1 MIYLASKSPR
11 RTELLQQV
19 GVEHKIIDI
28 EVNEKINS
36 SNSPQENVVALS
48 VLKCQEGVRKVI
60 TEEMHSFPV
69 LAADTIVVLGDKIFG
84 KPREDYDAISML
96 LELSGYTHLV
106 MTAVTIG
113 IMTEEEAKFH
123 TISVSSKVE
132 FAKLTASDCKE
143 YCDTGEPFDKAGGYG
158 IQGFGSAFIRKIN
171 GSYSNIV
178 GLSIYDVAAM
188 LDAAGWY
195 RAGHYVDKTQDL
207 GLLSPSKGRS

>member
-36 SNSPQENVVALS
+36 SNSPQENAVALS

-84 KPREDYDAISML
+84 KPESKPDAIAML
-96 LELSGYTHLV
+96 LKLSGKTHTV
-106 MTAVTIG
+106 ITAVTIG
-113 IMTEEEAKFH
+113 IINKDKAKFH

-132 FAKLTASDCKE
+132 FTTLTEVDCKE
-143 YCDTGEPFDKAGGYG
+143 YCKTNEPFDKAGSYG
-158 IQGFGSAFIRKIN
+158 IQGYGSAFIKKIN

-178 GLSIYDVAAM
+178 GLPIHEVVE
-188 LDAAGWY
+188 LL
-195 RAGHYVDKTQDL
+195 KEL
-207 GLLSPSKGRS
+207 GVSYWNKK

>member
-36 SNSPQENVVALS
+36 SNSPQENVRALS

-84 KPREDYDAISML
+84 KPESEPDAIAML
-96 LELSGYTHLV
+96 LKLSGKTHTV
-106 MTAVTIG
+106 ITAVTIG
-113 IMTEEEAKFH
+113 IINKDKAKFH
-123 TISVSSKVE
+123 TISVLSSVE
-132 FAKLTASDCKE
+132 FATLTEVDCIE
-143 YCDTGEPFDKAGGYG
+143 YCKTNEPFDKAGSYG
-158 IQGFGSAFIRKIN
+158 IQGYGSAFIKKIN

-178 GLSIYDVAAM
+178 GLPIHEVVE
-188 LDAAGWY
+188 LL
-195 RAGHYVDKTQDL
+195 KEL
-207 GLLSPSKGRS
+207 GISYWNKK

>member
-19 GVEHKIIDI
+19 GVKHKIIDI
-28 EVNEKINS
+28 GVDEKINS

-60 TEEMHSFPV
+60 NKEMRPFPV

-84 KPREDYDAISML
+84 KPESEPDAIAML
-96 LELSGYTHLV
+96 LKLSGKTHTV
-106 MTAVTIG
+106 ITAVTIG
-113 IMTEEEAKFH
+113 IINKDKAKFH

-132 FAKLTASDCKE
+132 FTTLTEVDCKE
-143 YCDTGEPFDKAGGYG
+143 YCKTNEPFDKAGSYG
-158 IQGFGSAFIRKIN
+158 IQGYGSAFIKKIN

-178 GLSIYDVAAM
+178 GLPIHEVVE
-188 LDAAGWY
+188 LL
-195 RAGHYVDKTQDL
+195 KEL
-207 GLLSPSKGRS
+207 GISYWNKK